1 MNRGLSTIWRR
12 IREDPRVQNRV
23 QTEQSNLKFQ
33 DISKSK
39 STEVDEK
46 DSVHDKGKKYNK

>member
-1 MNRGLSTIWRR
+1 MYRGLSTIWRR

-33 DISKSK
+33 DITNVEGRNSLNLK
-39 STEVDEK
+39 VLR
-46 DSVHDKGKKYNK
+46 